1 MSSLGAGGGYGGF
14 RRLVIA
20 GAGGRDFHNFN
31 VLYRHCAE
39 VEVVAFT
46 AAQIPFQS
54 RRCYPASLAGAR
66 YPEGIPILDEA
77 GLARIIAN
85 QAVDEVVFS
94 YSDVP
99 HQQLMEKASAVLAAG
114 ADFRLISPQHTQL
127 RARRPV
133 VAVCAVRTGCGKSP
147 LSRYLCRVLQDAAY
161 RPVVVRHPMAYGDL
175 EGKGV
180 QVFRELT
187 DLDRWDATIEEREEF
202 EPLIRLRAPVLAGVD
217 YQAVLAQAEQL
228 GDVLIWD
235 GGNNDAA
242 FFRPDLQIVLVDPL
256 RPGDERSYY
265 PGLVNLMLA
274 DVVVLAKSGGADRS
288 AIDLVQR
295 HVRQFRPG
303 CVTVRGDL
311 DVQVEAAETLA
322 GRRVL
327 VVEDGPS
334 LSHGGM
340 SYGAGVVAARR
351 FGAAELVDPRPYA
364 VGSLQRV
371 FEDYPHLGPVLPA
384 MGYSREQLRDLAA
397 TLEAVPCDLIL
408 CATPV
413 DLRRLLSLAT
423 PLRMVHYEFIELDGD
438 ALARTVLERVAQ
450 SGGKAPP
457 FVAR

>member
-1 MSSLGAGGGYGGF
+1 MSSPDAGGRPGGA

-54 RRCYPASLAGAR
+54 RRRYPASLAGAR
-66 YPEGIPILDEA
+66 YPEGIPILGEEE
-77 GLARIIAN
+77 LARLIAD

-114 ADFRLISPQHTQL
+114 ADFRLIAPRHTQL
-127 RARRPV
+127 KARRPV

-161 RPVVVRHPMAYGDL
+161 RPVVVRHPMAYGEL
-175 EGKGV
+175 EGKDV
-180 QVFRELT
+180 QVFRALT

-202 EPLIRLRAPVLAGVD
+202 EPLIRLRVPVLAGVD
-217 YQAVLAQAEQL
+217 YQAVLEQAERL

-242 FFRPDLQIVLVDPL
+242 FFHPDLQIVLADPL

-274 DVVVLAKSGGADRS
+274 DVVVLAKSGGADRA
-288 AIDLVQR
+288 AIDVVQR
-295 HVRQFRPG
+295 HVRRFRPG
-303 CVTVRGDL
+303 CVTLRGDL
-311 DVQVEAAETLA
+311 DVAVGEAASIA

-340 SYGAGVVAARR
+340 AYGAGVVAARR
-351 FGAAELVDPRPYA
+351 FGAAELVDPRPFA
-364 VGSLQRV
+364 VGSLRRV

-384 MGYSREQLRDLAA
+384 MGYSREQLLDLAV

-413 DLRRLLSLAT
+413 DLRRLLSLAK
-423 PLRMVHYEFIELDGD
+423 PLHMVHYEFVELDGD
-438 ALARTVLERVAQ
+438 ALARAVLDRVGR
-450 SGGKAPP
+450 SGEKAPP
-457 FVAR
+457 FAAR